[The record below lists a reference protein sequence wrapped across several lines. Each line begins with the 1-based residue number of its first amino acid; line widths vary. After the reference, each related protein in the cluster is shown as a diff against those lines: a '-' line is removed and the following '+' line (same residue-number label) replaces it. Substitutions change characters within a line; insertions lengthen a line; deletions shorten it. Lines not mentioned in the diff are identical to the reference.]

1 MWEKILSEICT
12 FLYESISCVK
22 ILTLASFSL
31 FISSPYRFEHKE
43 QIRPSCGLAD
53 QKESYHVS
61 PRKGAM
67 DSRWPTTPETFRDVA
82 EKSMIPEAH
91 KLSLRI
97 LSMLERRGCKHL
109 KPGTLEKAHTLWEE
123 DSRCCLRV
131 INYLPMTIDELKDN
145 TQPGNRH
152 WRAAPHTGKYES
164 FLCCIL
170 VISVY
175 TNLCSLLTPL

>member
-1 MWEKILSEICT
+1 
-12 FLYESISCVK
+12 
-22 ILTLASFSL
+22 
-31 FISSPYRFEHKE
+31 
-43 QIRPSCGLAD
+43 
-53 QKESYHVS
+53 
-61 PRKGAM
+61 M

-131 INYLPMTIDELKDN
+131 INYTPMTIDELKDN

-164 FLCCIL
+164 LFFFVASSWSYQYTQTYTHCFLPYRLQLSYFTLPACRRGRVGVSSEPSKCCGGR
-170 VISVY
+170 Y
-175 TNLCSLLTPL
+175 